1 MSQNTVGFII
11 LRHVNNKRTNQY
23 WQKCY
28 DCIRQFY
35 PENTILIIDDNSNY
49 LYISDKALYKTI
61 IINSEY
67 HQRGE
72 LLPYYYYL
80 KNNLFDTAV
89 IIHDS
94 VFIQHHINIQVKTY
108 KILWGFDHHW
118 ENNVNEE
125 LTMMSVLNNNQE
137 LLDFYNDK
145 THWKGCFGGMSI
157 IAHNYLT
164 RINAKHDISKLLDV
178 VINRD
183 KRGCFERVI
192 YCLLQKEF
200 QTESL
205 FGFIDQYMVW
215 GTTFEMYNDNKYLY
229 AHLPMIKVW
238 TGR

>member
-11 LRHVNNKRTNQY
+11 LRHVNNEQTNQY

-35 PENTILIIDDNSNY
+35 PENDILIIDDNSNY

-67 HQRGE
+67 PQRGE

-94 VFIQHHINIQVKTY
+94 VFIQHHINLHVDNY
-108 KILWGFDHHW
+108 KILWGFEHHW
-118 ENNVNEE
+118 DNINEE
-125 LTMMSVLNNNQE
+125 LTMISALNNNKE
-137 LLDFYNDK
+137 LQDFYNNK
-145 THWKGCFGGMSI
+145 KQWKGCFGGMSI
-157 IAHNYLT
+157 ITHNYLT
-164 RINAKHDISKLLDV
+164 CINDKYDISKLLDIV
-178 VINRD
+178 VNRD
-183 KRGCFERVI
+183 KRCYFERVI
-192 YCLLQKEF
+192 SCLLQKEF

-205 FGFIDQYMVW
+205 FGIIHQYMVW